1 MGKNNQGLF
10 QSDQVTHYK
19 MYKKGRYWLFA
30 GIVLATMWQGSLLVQ
45 ADEVNP
51 AENGTV
57 SQVTPGAVSTEK
69 PTVTLKEEPG
79 SQASNE
85 NVTAAISD
93 QDQLHKTVSQSE
105 HQADQD
111 TSQAPKPQD
120 PSSATPVKSELKV
133 ESPVAEIGEQSP
145 DKVVE
150 PKQQDAENG
159 QPEVPAQEQSA
170 GPTNP
175 ARSNSEEPATPT
187 ADGQRPNEVVEEET
201 KGAATGQSEAPMQEQ
216 PAESMTTE
224 ELSSTVS
231 GATNELLVP
240 VDNLTDAGGMMA
252 SMLRTS
258 KASRSLMD
266 AAEPVVTEVATGNV
280 WGGTSQWTL
289 NSDGEL
295 HIGAGTF
302 GTSPGDVTLRPW
314 EGYTSQVKSVIF
326 DGPSVAEKSLY
337 GLFNGLANATT
348 FTHLD
353 YLDTEKVTDM
363 SYVFQ
368 QDVALKTLDLS
379 GWDVRHVTNMDYMFN
394 GNQELTSL
402 NVANWDTSSLVSAQG
417 TFRYLWKLK
426 SLDVSKWDTS
436 KLQDLGGMF
445 SGSSITDLD
454 VSSWDTS
461 SFTNVMS
468 MFNGTENLTN
478 LDVSNWN
485 TSNVTTME
493 MMFSGSGVKNLDLHK
508 WDVRNVQKVIKM
520 FGYTSMDTLNISG
533 WNLDAVTD
541 LPKLFGDNP
550 YTETYSGVVNLNASN
565 LKFNKNITSLA
576 SLFTH
581 LTSLKTINISGW
593 DLSNIT
599 DLTDLLANDTALET
613 IIADNWDL
621 SNFKEIKPLFS
632 GLDNL
637 TTVSAQNWNLPQLTD
652 LMGLFSGYQKL
663 ANVDAS
669 GWQIDHVTSYKDMF
683 SNLPN
688 LTDVNVSDWQTSQV
702 TDMSNMF
709 ANDGSL
715 STLDLSSFDTSSVTT
730 LADMLA
736 GTDQLSKLVLGA
748 KTRLTVNGTS
758 VNLPAIVA
766 DPDVYKGNT
775 GYWINSKYDQFT
787 SKDLLNLTDPA
798 VLADTFVWQKNLK
811 SLTVKDSVLDQTVPN
826 QWQPADNLVAGTDL
840 NGQTLLLSKVTSIG
854 TVDTTT
860 PKTYT
865 VTYQYSDAVGQPVT
879 ATATIQVIASKVAV
893 TAHDTTLTQNQK
905 WTARDSL
912 DGALEFDG
920 QPADPERV
928 VVIDADKVDLT
939 TPGTYTVT
947 YQYTDVNGNQAQ
959 KQITVTVVKSKVGID
974 AKDATIVQGQSW
986 TAQDSFVQAQTF
998 DGQLMTD
1005 FSQVTV
1011 VGADKV
1017 DTKTPGIYQVTYS
1030 YTDIYGNVA
1039 TKTITVTV
1047 MKSQVGIDAKDATIV
1062 QGQSWTAQDSFVQ
1075 AQTFDGQPMTDFSQ
1089 VTVVGADKVD
1099 TKIPGTYQVTYRYT
1113 DIYGNV
1119 ATKKI
1124 TVTVIKSQVGI
1135 SVKDTTLVQ
1144 GQSWTAQDSF
1154 VQSETFDGQPMTDF
1168 NQVTVVDADKVDTKK
1183 PGAYQVTYRYADIYG
1198 NVATKTITVTVVKSQ
1213 VGVVAHDTTIVQGQ
1227 KWAAEDSF
1235 DRAVTFDGQHVTDFN
1250 QVTVIDADK
1259 VDTKTLGTYQ
1269 VTYRYTDIYG
1279 NVATQTINITVKTSQ
1294 SSLSVKDAVVKQ
1306 GETWTPAD
1314 SFISAADATGQAVG
1328 LDYITVTGADLVDTS
1343 KPGSYAVSYRYTDA
1357 FGNQVAKTV
1366 TITVVADNSTGDGD
1380 NGGTPTE
1387 PDDNHNGDGG
1397 NGETPT
1403 EPDDNHDGD
1412 GNNGETPTEPDNSH
1426 DGDSDNGGSTT
1437 EPGNS
1442 GTDGDSTDHP
1452 STSGDQ
1458 SNDSRQKQMNPITTV
1473 VVADGMQSK
1482 PQPVP
1487 LTKQAPVNTTAELPK
1502 TSENTTSYAAITGT
1516 IMMGMLGLAGFF
1528 GKHRHEEP

>member
-51 AENGTV
+51 AENGTI

-120 PSSATPVKSELKV
+120 PSLATPVKSELKV

-175 ARSNSEEPATPT
+175 ARPNSEEPATPT

-231 GATNELLVP
+231 EATNELLVP

-252 SMLRTS
+252 GMLRTS

-289 NSDGEL
+289 NSDGVL

-302 GTSPGDVTLRPW
+302 GSNPETATSSDVWKPYNSNIKSIVFDGPVVAGASMTWLF
-314 EGYTSQVKSVIF
+314 GNLDNLTTITNIDQLNTSQVTKM
-326 DGPSVAEKSLY
+326 Y
-337 GLFNGLANATT
+337 GLFDQDEKLEK
-348 FTHLD
+348 LD
-353 YLDTEKVTDM
+353 LNSWDVSGVTDM
-363 SYVFQ
+363 SGMFRFNRALTDLKISDWNTESLEQASLMFYY
-368 QDVALKTLDLS
+368 DGALKELDISSWKTDNLYDVGSMFCGLS
-379 GWDVRHVTNMDYMFN
+379 GV
-394 GNQELTSL
+394 TSL
-402 NVANWDTSSLVSAQG
+402 NLNRWNTANFEDTSSMFFGTNSLINLNVS
-417 TFRYLWKLK
+417 
-426 SLDVSKWDTS
+426 
-436 KLQDLGGMF
+436 
-445 SGSSITDLD
+445 
-454 VSSWDTS
+454 
-461 SFTNVMS
+461 
-468 MFNGTENLTN
+468 E
-478 LDVSNWN
+478 WN
-485 TSNVTTME
+485 TSNVTTMK
-493 MMFSGSGVKNLDLHK
+493 MMFHNSGVENLDLHK
-508 WDVRNVQKVIKM
+508 WDMRNVQEVTEM
-520 FGYTSMDTLNISG
+520 FESTNMDTLNISG
-533 WNLDAVTD
+533 WDLDAVTD

-581 LTSLKTINISGW
+581 LTSLKTINLSGW

-599 DLTDLLANDTALET
+599 DLTDFFANDTALET

-865 VTYQYSDAVGQPVT
+865 VTYQYSDAVGQPVK

-974 AKDATIVQGQSW
+974 AKDATIGQGQSW
-986 TAQDSFVQAQTF
+986 TAQDSFVQAETF
-998 DGQLMTD
+998 DGQPVTD
-1005 FSQVTV
+1005 FSKVTV

-1017 DTKTPGIYQVTYS
+1017 NTKTPGTYQMTYS
-1030 YTDIYGNVA
+1030 YTDTYGNEA
-1039 TKTITVTV
+1039 TKQITVTV
-1047 MKSQVGIDAKDATIV
+1047 VKSQVEIDAKDATIV
-1062 QGQSWTAQDSFVQ
+1062 QGQSWTVQDSFVQ
-1075 AQTFDGQPMTDFSQ
+1075 A
-1089 VTVVGADKVD
+1089 K
-1099 TKIPGTYQVTYRYT
+1099 
-1113 DIYGNV
+1113 
-1119 ATKKI
+1119 
-1124 TVTVIKSQVGI
+1124 
-1135 SVKDTTLVQ
+1135 
-1144 GQSWTAQDSF
+1144 
-1154 VQSETFDGQPMTDF
+1154 TFDGQPMTDF
-1168 NQVTVVDADKVDTKK
+1168 NQVTVLDADKVNTKT
-1183 PGAYQVTYRYADIYG
+1183 PGTYQVTYRYADIYG
-1198 NVATKTITVTVVKSQ
+1198 NEATKTITVTVVKSQ
-1213 VGVVAHDTTIVQGQ
+1213 VGVVAHDTTIIQGQ

-1250 QVTVIDADK
+1250 QVTVVGADK
-1259 VDTKTLGTYQ
+1259 VDTKTPGTYQ
-1269 VTYRYTDIYG
+1269 VTYRYTDSYG
-1279 NVATQTINITVKTSQ
+1279 NEATQTINVTVKTSQ
-1294 SSLSVKDAVVKQ
+1294 YSLAVNDAVVKQ
-1306 GETWTPAD
+1306 GETWIPAD
-1314 SFISAADATGQAVG
+1314 SFISATDATGQAVD
-1328 LDYITVTGADLVDTS
+1328 LDHVKVTGADLVDTS
-1343 KPGSYAVSYRYTDA
+1343 TPGAYAVSYQYTDA
-1357 FGNQVAKTV
+1357 FGNQVMKTV
-1366 TITVVADNSTGDGD
+1366 TVTVVADNNTGDGD
-1380 NGGTPTE
+1380 NGGTPI
-1387 PDDNHNGDGG
+1387 D
-1397 NGETPT
+1397 
-1403 EPDDNHDGD
+1403 PDDNHDGD
-1412 GNNGETPTEPDNSH
+1412 GNNGETPTEPDDNH
-1426 DGDSDNGGSTT
+1426 DGDGNNNETPTEPDDNYDGESDNGGPTT
-1437 EPGNS
+1437 EPGD
-1442 GTDGDSTDHP
+1442 TSTDSDSADH
-1452 STSGDQ
+1452 Q
-1458 SNDSRQKQMNPITTV
+1458 SNSEGKSNDNHQNPTSPITTV
-1473 VVADGMQSK
+1473 VADGIQNDL
-1482 PQPVP
+1482 QPVS
-1487 LTKQAPVNTTAELPK
+1487 LTKQVPINKATQLPQ
-1502 TSENTTSYAAITGT
+1502 TGENTTKYGAIAGAV
-1516 IMMGMLGLAGFF
+1516 MMGMLGLAGFF
-1528 GKHRHEEP
+1528 GKRRHEER